1 MENLGKL
8 NIAVNMRVLD
18 KPLISEIIENLGN
31 IFEKLQ
37 SEFDLSMSL
46 KIHVITSH
54 YMDFFEAK
62 NETLLSYTD
71 EFCESMH
78 SQIRLFEESHR
89 YLNNKHIKHLNQ
101 FRHAFYVKNI

>member
-1 MENLGKL
+1 MLLSIHTAINHTAHL
-8 NIAVNMRVLD
+8 IYQCILD
-18 KPLISEIIENLGN
+18 KPFIAEIIENLRSVFQQLQ
-31 IFEKLQ
+31 FE
-37 SEFDLSMSL
+37 FNLSMSL
-46 KIHVITSH
+46 KIHVIVDH

-89 YLNNKHIKHLNQ
+89 YLNIIK
-101 FRHAFYVKNI
+101 